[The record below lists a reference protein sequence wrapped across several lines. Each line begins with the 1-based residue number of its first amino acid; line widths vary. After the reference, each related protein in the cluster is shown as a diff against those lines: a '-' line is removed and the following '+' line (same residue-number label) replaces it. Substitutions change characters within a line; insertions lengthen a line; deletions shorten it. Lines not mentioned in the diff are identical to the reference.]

1 VKINVKQRA
10 YFSYGIVKNDNG
22 RIEQREEDKMAIKI
36 GEAIVSFGKYIGKD
50 GKQHAKYR
58 KIGDI
63 LRHSDGRLY
72 IEVDRAFNPGAI
84 PAREGSDRF
93 FISLNIS
100 GVKLV
105 LDRCE
110 PGFED

>member
-1 VKINVKQRA
+1 MNSEI
-10 YFSYGIVKNDNG
+10 KNH
-22 RIEQREEDKMAIKI
+22 RLKRYKEDKMANKI
-36 GEAIVSFGKYIGKD
+36 GEAIVSFGKYVGKD

-72 IEVDRAFNPGAI
+72 IEADRAFNPGAI

-93 FISLNIS
+93 FIGLNIS

-105 LDRCE
+105 PERCE